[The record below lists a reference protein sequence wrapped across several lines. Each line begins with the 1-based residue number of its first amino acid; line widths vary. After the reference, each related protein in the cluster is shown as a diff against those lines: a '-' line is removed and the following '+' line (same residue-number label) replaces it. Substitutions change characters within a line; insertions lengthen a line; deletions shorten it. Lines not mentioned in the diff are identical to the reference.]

1 MAEKFQALLGQLP
14 NAEVRTVA
22 LCKLEGYINAE
33 IAERLGCAEGTVER
47 RLRVIRTLWDDKK
60 GKS

>member
-1 MAEKFQALLGQLP
+1 MAEAFQALMGRLP

-22 LCKLEGYINAE
+22 LRKLEGYTNAE
-33 IAERLGCAEGTVER
+33 IAKRLSCAESTVER

-60 GKS
+60 GRS